1 MRSRSEAPHDLIVV
15 GGGVIGLACAR
26 AAAQRGLDVLLLE
39 RDHEARG
46 ASWAAAGLVAPQHTV
61 DGPDALFELLLASR
75 ALYPGFVEEL
85 GPHDTGWR
93 TNGRLAV
100 APDVGEAER
109 LRELVRWQRD
119 RGLRAEWIEPAHV
132 RDLEPAV
139 TAELSGGA
147 FFPDDADIDA
157 RRLLAA
163 LRAAAEASGVRVR
176 TGVEVTEVT
185 VTGGQVHG
193 VASRGE
199 RFPADAVLLA
209 AGAWSAPI
217 APGFR
222 LPVRPLKGQMCAV
235 AFSGLTRPVTLGFG
249 PLVPRPDGRTLIGA
263 TKTDVGFDASLEPEA
278 VDQLRN
284 AAAAAVPE
292 IAAGE
297 VVETWIGFRPLLPDG
312 LPAIGGTAV
321 SGCFVAT
328 GHFTKGIALAPIT
341 AKLVAELI
349 VDGARD
355 PMLAPMDPGRF
366 E

>member
-139 TAELSGGA
+139 TAALSGGA

-157 RRLLAA
+157 RRLLAG
-163 LRAAAEASGVRVR
+163 LRAAAEESGVRVR

-185 VTGGQVHG
+185 VTGDQVHG
-193 VASRGE
+193 VASRE
-199 RFPADAVLLA
+199 RALPGRRGAARRGRLERADRTRIPAASSAAEGADVRGRVLRAGSPGDPGLRA
-209 AGAWSAPI
+209 AGP
-217 APGFR
+217 
-222 LPVRPLKGQMCAV
+222 
-235 AFSGLTRPVTLGFG
+235 
-249 PLVPRPDGRTLIGA
+249 
-263 TKTDVGFDASLEPEA
+263 AS
-278 VDQLRN
+278 
-284 AAAAAVPE
+284 
-292 IAAGE
+292 
-297 VVETWIGFRPLLPDG
+297 
-312 LPAIGGTAV
+312 
-321 SGCFVAT
+321 
-328 GHFTKGIALAPIT
+328 
-341 AKLVAELI
+341 
-349 VDGARD
+349 
-355 PMLAPMDPGRF
+355 
-366 E
+366 